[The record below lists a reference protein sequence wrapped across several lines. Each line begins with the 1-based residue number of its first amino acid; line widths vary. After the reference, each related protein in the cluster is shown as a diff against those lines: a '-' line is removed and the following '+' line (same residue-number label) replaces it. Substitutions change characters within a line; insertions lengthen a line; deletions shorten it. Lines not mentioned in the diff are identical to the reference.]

1 MIHIISPAK
10 SLDFETKPKIK
21 SSSFAQFEDQSIQ
34 VMKKLSGFSK
44 NKLKDL
50 MGISDNLAEL
60 NYNRNQEWSKSNESK
75 DLSKQAIYAFSGD
88 VYAGLDAYSFSET
101 DIEYAQNHL
110 KILSG
115 LYGLLKPMDLILPY
129 RLEMGTSMN
138 VGRKK
143 NLYEFWHD
151 SVTDEINESLKGHQE
166 KVLINLASNEY
177 FKVIDKKKFVGNIV
191 SPVFKDEKNGKL
203 KIISFFAKKAR
214 GLMSNYIIKNKI
226 STVEDLKGF
235 DFEGYHYDNKLS
247 KPNELLFVRAENW
260 K

>member
-10 SLDFETKPKIK
+10 SLDFETEPKVAV
-21 SSSFAQFEDQSIQ
+21 SSIPQFENQSAQI
-34 VMKKLSGFSK
+34 MKKLRGFSK

-60 NYNRNQEWSKSNESK
+60 NYHRNQYWTISTESK
-75 DLSKQAIYAFSGD
+75 EMAKQAIYAFSGD
-88 VYAGLDAYSFSET
+88 VYTGLDAYTLSLT

-110 KILSG
+110 RILSG

-129 RLEMGTSMN
+129 RLEMGTSI
-138 VGRKK
+138 GIAKSK
-143 NLYEFWHD
+143 SLYDFWNKL
-151 SVTDEINESLKGHQE
+151 VTKELNESLKGHHE
-166 KVLINLASNEY
+166 KALINLASNEY
-177 FKVIDKKKFVGNIV
+177 FKAIDTKKLEGHIIH
-191 SPVFKDEKNGKL
+191 PVFKDEKNGKL

-226 STVEDLKGF
+226 SSVEDLKGF
-235 DFEGYHYDNKLS
+235 DYEGYHFDNKLS
-247 KPNELLFVRAENW
+247 TDKELIFVRAENW